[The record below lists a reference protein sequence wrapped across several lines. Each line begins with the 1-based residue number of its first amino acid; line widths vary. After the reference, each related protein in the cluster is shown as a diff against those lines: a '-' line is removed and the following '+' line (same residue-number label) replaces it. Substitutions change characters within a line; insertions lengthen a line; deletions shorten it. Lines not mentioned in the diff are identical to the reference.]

1 MVEWGKTIAVLV
13 AVLAATVSVRADMMP
28 VSTVDAGY
36 QQSRQ
41 ARTPTDPQVPS
52 PSNLYAGFAGMAD
65 LGSLPVGFP
74 PQPNAEAGPTGKTTP
89 SRILTDGQNS
99 LSLCLYALLSFGLCR
114 SAPLVKKLHLG
125 YLPDWYHSGGPF
137 QIGHSL
143 AIAPDCLRSAPVYCF
158 IQPGSTVEDC
168 LPQYYRGTIA
178 SLVRKSQFAPAGLAS
193 RGPPPPSYSKAVLS
207 S

>member
-13 AVLAATVSVRADMMP
+13 AVLAVTATVGADMVP
-28 VSTVDAGY
+28 LTPLEAGY
-36 QQSRQ
+36 RPSPQ
-41 ARTPTDPQVPS
+41 TCIPTDPRLPG
-52 PSNLYAGFAGMAD
+52 PSNPYAGFAGIAD

-74 PQPNAEAGPTGKTTP
+74 PQPNAEAGPTSETTP

-99 LSLCLYALLSFGLCR
+99 LSLCLYALLSFGLYR

-143 AIAPDCLRSAPVYCF
+143 AISPDCLRSAPVYCF

-168 LPQYYRGTIA
+168 LPLYYRGTIA
-178 SLVRKSQFAPAGLAS
+178 SLVRKSQFAPTGLAS
-193 RGPPPPSYSKAVLS
+193 RGPPCMS
-207 S
+207 